1 MSFEHSHKPR
11 VLTHAAAAAGG
22 IAVGYLFHRHKL
34 DQERRKTKDA
44 EHDEVTGLPRRKAI
58 VETYDNLVAAS
69 KNRRRSGGEK
79 DPKID
84 RHSLLMIDLD
94 KFKKYN
100 DTHGHNAGDGLLRTV
115 ADVFTSRLRDR
126 DVVTRWG
133 GEEFSVLLPRATEA
147 DAIVIA
153 EELREELENIGQIS
167 ASFGVAE
174 INLSESLEMNVGNAD
189 KALYAAKEN
198 GRNQVIAYSSLT
210 QTPAH

>member
-1 MSFEHSHKPR
+1 MSFERGHKPR
-11 VLTHAAAAAGG
+11 VLTHVAAAAGG
-22 IAVGYLFHRHKL
+22 VAVGYLFHRHKL
-34 DQERRKTKDA
+34 DQERRKTSDA

-69 KNRRRSGGEK
+69 NNRRRSGGEK

-94 KFKKYN
+94 KFKIYN
-100 DTHGHNAGDGLLRTV
+100 DTYGHNAGDGLLRSV
-115 ADVFTSRLRDR
+115 ANVFTSRLRDR

-133 GEEFSVLLPRATEA
+133 GEEFSGLLPRATET

-153 EELREELENIGQIS
+153 EELREALEATGQIS

-174 INLSESLEMNVGNAD
+174 INLNESLEMNVGNAD
-189 KALYAAKEN
+189 EALYAAKEN
-198 GRNQVIAYSSLT
+198 GRNQVIAYSSLA
-210 QTPAH
+210 QTPDR